1 VVCLLSV
8 GISTAGHIA
17 LTVSASASK
26 DSASSSAEKRWAAVS
41 ISLIVMV
48 LAVIAFTGMH
58 WASMPPSGIEPIDPT
73 TLHVSGE
80 FVEQNLGAQRR
91 ADGSVIVR
99 LIGQQYSFNP
109 QCVVVPVATNITF
122 RGTSADAVHGFLV
135 TGTNANAMLVPGY
148 ITTFTTQFSQLGDHL
163 MPCHEFCGT
172 GHAAMWAHVRVVPS
186 EEFERSIASH
196 AGARCD

>member
-1 VVCLLSV
+1 L
-8 GISTAGHIA
+8 
-17 LTVSASASK
+17 
-26 DSASSSAEKRWAAVS
+26 AEKRWAAVS
-41 ISLIVMV
+41 VSLIVMV
-48 LAVIAFTGMH
+48 LAVVTFTGMH

-80 FVEQNLGAQRR
+80 FVEQNLGAQLRT
-91 ADGSVIVR
+91 DGSVVVR

-109 QCVVVPVATNITF
+109 QCVVLPVGTNITF
-122 RGTSADAVHGFLV
+122 RGTSADVVHGFLV
-135 TGTNANAMLVPGY
+135 TGSNANAMLVPGY
-148 ITTFTTQFSQLGDHL
+148 ITTFTTQFSHLGDLL

-186 EEFERSIASH
+186 DEFERLIAMH

>member
-1 VVCLLSV
+1 MSAAETDGTDDASV
-8 GISTAGHIA
+8 Q
-17 LTVSASASK
+17 
-26 DSASSSAEKRWAAVS
+26 AERRWAAVS
-41 ISLIVMV
+41 ITLIVA
-48 LAVIAFTGMH
+48 LLGVITFTGIH

-80 FVEQNLGAQRR
+80 FVEQNLGAQVR

-109 QCVVVPVATNITF
+109 QCVVVPVDTKITF
-122 RGTSADAVHGFLV
+122 RGTSADVIHGFLV

-148 ITTFTTQFSQLGDHL
+148 ITTFTTQFSHPGDHL

-172 GHAAMWAHVRVVPS
+172 GHAAMWAHVRVVSRADFAKIVSAAP
-186 EEFERSIASH
+186 
-196 AGARCD
+196 GGRCD

>member
-1 VVCLLSV
+1 MGEDAAAV
-8 GISTAGHIA
+8 
-17 LTVSASASK
+17 
-26 DSASSSAEKRWAAVS
+26 AERRWAIVS
-41 ISLIVMV
+41 VALIVFM
-48 LAVIAFTGMH
+48 LAVIAFTGIH

-80 FVEQNLGAQRR
+80 FIEENLGAQRR

-109 QCVVVPVATNITF
+109 QCVVVPARTKVTF
-122 RGTSADAVHGFLV
+122 RGTSADVVHGFLV

-148 ITTFTTQFSQLGDHL
+148 ITTFTTEFSHVGEYL

-172 GHAAMWAHVRVVPS
+172 GHAAMWARVEVVPP
-186 EEFERSIASH
+186 EEFKRLM
-196 AGARCD
+196 AGTQGSRCE